1 MWVQAQLTRT
11 ILTTFFLFLLLFNKG
26 GLLLLQRKLILWGEF
41 GGVLFF
47 FIRAGIPKAYYY
59 RTCDFQGVAS
69 IPCAQTP
76 SGFALNRDPLRR
88 YISLK

>member
-11 ILTTFFLFLLLFNKG
+11 ILATFFLFLLLFNKG

-47 FIRAGIPKAYYY
+47 IRVGIPKAYYY

>member
-1 MWVQAQLTRT
+1 MGPSPTVKNYPDNFFYSSSYLT
-11 ILTTFFLFLLLFNKG
+11 KG
-26 GLLLLQRKLILWGEF
+26 GYCYSKGNSFYGESLA
-41 GGVLFF
+41 GSY
-47 FIRAGIPKAYYY
+47 FIRVGILKAYYY

>member
-1 MWVQAQLTRT
+1 MGQSPTDKNYPDNFFYSSSYLT
-11 ILTTFFLFLLLFNKG
+11 KG
-26 GLLLLQRKLILWGEF
+26 GGVLLLQRKLILWGEF

-47 FIRAGIPKAYYY
+47 IRVGIPKAYYY